1 MAPVVNRVFDEALTL
16 PANAR
21 MSLVDK
27 LLASL
32 NPPIQPEIERLWAD
46 EAERRVSQTD
56 QGEVELISGEEVFS
70 RVRKKYKR

>member
-1 MAPVVNRVFDEALTL
+1 MAPVVNRVFDEALAL

-32 NPPIQPEIERLWAD
+32 NLPIQPEIERLWAD

-70 RVRKKYKR
+70 RIRKKYKR

>member
-32 NPPIQPEIERLWAD
+32 NLPIQPEIERLWAD